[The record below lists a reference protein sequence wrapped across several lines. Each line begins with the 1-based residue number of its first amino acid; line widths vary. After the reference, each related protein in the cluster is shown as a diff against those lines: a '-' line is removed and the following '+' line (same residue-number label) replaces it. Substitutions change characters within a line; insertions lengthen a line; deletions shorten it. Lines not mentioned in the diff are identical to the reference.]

1 LGSIEVSDITLDM
14 GEVLAVVSLILAL
27 PSVIEQ
33 VVKTGNDLARRVE
46 LCRSLPESLDG
57 LDIFR
62 DEAVKT
68 KMRFELGY
76 KICNS
81 PDPAIDEEIRSLLD
95 QKFQDIQRT
104 INEAHI
110 FIAKLERGGLHNFW
124 RIDQL

>member
-1 LGSIEVSDITLDM
+1 MFIPLGCIEVRDTIFDM
-14 GEVLAVVSLILAL
+14 AEVLAELSLILAL

-33 VVKTGNDLARRVE
+33 VVKAGNDLARRVE
-46 LCRSLPESLDG
+46 LCRGLPESLDG
-57 LDIFR
+57 LEIFR

-95 QKFQDIQRT
+95 Q
-104 INEAHI
+104 
-110 FIAKLERGGLHNFW
+110 
-124 RIDQL
+124 